1 MQKVMRFDTLD
12 FLNVGGAEKEEY
24 VLMNGFNKLDESPSA
39 QVDTKGYVHD
49 KAKSSTI
56 TGYEGSFSFESD
68 RIADD
73 KANKFLF
80 EIGYYQKTGIDA
92 ETDYIRVDLSMK
104 EAESAENEFPA
115 RKFRVAV
122 EISDIAGEPQ
132 EVQTVSGT
140 LHQCGDFVL
149 GTFNTETKK
158 FTPKPDAAA

>member
-1 MQKVMRFDTLD
+1 
-12 FLNVGGAEKEEY
+12 
-24 VLMNGFNKLDESPSA
+24 
-39 QVDTKGYVHD
+39 
-49 KAKSSTI
+49 
-56 TGYEGSFSFESD
+56 
-68 RIADD
+68 
-73 KANKFLF
+73 
-80 EIGYYQKTGIDA
+80 
-92 ETDYIRVDLSMK
+92 MK

-158 FTPKPDAAA
+158 FTPKPDAAAWSAHSVQEERTLETVEEIKDTELIQGEEDGETV